1 MNFDQQL
8 GELQRKVTQCQEG
21 IGRRKIIIDSL
32 APESGQSILDL
43 GCGGGYQVRSLALA
57 VGSGGRIVGSDPSL
71 KQIEAAREYCSDLDN
86 VEFTQDSGTDL
97 SFGDG
102 TFDSATSTNVLD
114 YITDVESV
122 VAEIRRVLKKGGRF
136 CNISV
141 LWDHHRFHGPDPTLN
156 DEVHHVFRDHCPHQM
171 LPLEL
176 PKMLL
181 ANGFAGIGSV
191 PIPILNKTMH
201 DNAFA
206 FWTSKVISI
215 FAINNGMPED
225 DVALWQRQLEEADR
239 DGRFGFVSMSVLTT
253 GVSI

>member
-1 MNFDQQL
+1 MDFDQDL
-8 GELQRKVTQCQEG
+8 GELQRKVSQTQEG
-21 IGRRKIIIDSL
+21 IGRRKIVFESL
-32 APESGQSILDL
+32 AVESGQSILDL
-43 GCGGGYQVRSLALA
+43 GCGGGYQARSLALA
-57 VGSGGRIVGSDPSL
+57 VGSEGRVVGVDPSQ
-71 KQIEAAREYCSDLDN
+71 KQLEVAREYCSDLDN
-86 VEFTQDSGTDL
+86 VEFTQDSGNDL
-97 SFGDG
+97 SFDNE

-114 YITDVESV
+114 YIDDIDSV
-122 VAEIRRVLKKGGRF
+122 VAELRRVLRKGGRL
-136 CNISV
+136 CTISI
-141 LWDHHRFHGPDPTLN
+141 LWDHHRFHGADPALN
-156 DEVHHVFRDHCPHQM
+156 GTILDVFRDHCPHQM

>member
-102 TFDSATSTNVLD
+102 IFDSATSTNVLD

-136 CNISV
+136 CTISV

-181 ANGFAGIGSV
+181 AHGFAGIGSV

>member
-1 MNFDQQL
+1 MDFDQQL

-21 IGRRKIIIDSL
+21 VGRRKLIIDSL
-32 APESGQSILDL
+32 AVESGQSILDL

-57 VGSGGRIVGSDPSL
+57 VGSGGRIVGNDPSL

-97 SFGDG
+97 SFHDG
-102 TFDSATSTNVLD
+102 TFDSVTSTNVLE
-114 YITDVESV
+114 YIIDVDSA

-136 CNISV
+136 CTISV

-156 DEVHHVFRDHCPHQM
+156 DQVHHVFRDHCAHQM

-181 ANGFAGIGSV
+181 FVVEPNRIIFGSATD
-191 PIPILNKTMH
+191 IIFRIF
-201 DNAFA
+201 DDRI
-206 FWTSKVISI
+206 VISKSGEI
-215 FAINNGMPED
+215 ERHRFFKTFPTVNGQRIQIN
-225 DVALWQRQLEEADR
+225 ALN
-239 DGRFGFVSMSVLTT
+239 VSHL
-253 GVSI
+253 GHLN

>member
-1 MNFDQQL
+1 MDFDQNL
-8 GELQRKVTQCQEG
+8 GELQRKVAQSQEG
-21 IGRRKIIIDSL
+21 VGRRKLIYESL
-32 APESGQSILDL
+32 GVESGQSILDL
-43 GCGGGYQVRSLALA
+43 GCGGGYQARILALA
-57 VGSGGRIVGSDPSL
+57 VGSKGRVVGVDPSL
-71 KQIEAAREYCSDLDN
+71 KQLEVAREYCADLDN

-97 SFGDG
+97 SFDNE

-114 YITDVESV
+114 YIDDVDGV
-122 VAEIRRVLKKGGRF
+122 VAELRRVLRKGGRL
-136 CNISV
+136 CTISI
-141 LWDHHRFHGPDPTLN
+141 LWDHHRFHGADPTLN
-156 DEVHHVFRDHCPHQM
+156 DRILHVFRDHCPHQM

-191 PIPILNKTMH
+191 PIPILNKAMH